1 MVLLSLFGIPGSLC
15 DSLLIRLGGTMG
27 EQAMFLDTREFASQ
41 QLLDRHS
48 VSRHQRGSNH
58 GTQIFEIR
66 LKGCEAGDA

>member
-1 MVLLSLFGIPGSLC
+1 
-15 DSLLIRLGGTMG
+15 MG